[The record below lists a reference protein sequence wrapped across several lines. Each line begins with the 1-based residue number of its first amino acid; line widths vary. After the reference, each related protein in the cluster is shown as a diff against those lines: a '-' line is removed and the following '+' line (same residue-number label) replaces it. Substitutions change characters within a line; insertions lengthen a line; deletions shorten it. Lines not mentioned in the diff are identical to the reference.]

1 MAMQWTIDQTVDLH
15 KGVRTPQVWPEA
27 LMLCGDDRAH
37 VWRVRVLDGGAP
49 ATLTGSVTGYFVRAD
64 GVTVSVTGALTG
76 NVASVVL
83 KSGCYAADGDMAAV
97 MRLASEGTVLA
108 RRASKRC
115 APCRPRAKRRST
127 AKAAAAATTEE
138 RTNRPT
144 P

>member
-1 MAMQWTIDQTVDLH
+1 MANQWTINQTVDLH

-37 VWRVRVLDGGAP
+37 VWRVRVLDGGVP

-64 GVTVSVTGALTG
+64 GVTVSVTGTLVG

-97 MRLASEGTVLA
+97 IAC
-108 RRASKRC
+108 RRARITTS
-115 APCRPRAKRRST
+115 AN
-127 AKAAAAATTEE
+127 AAARASRASTRTRTAT
-138 RTNRPT
+138 
-144 P
+144 